1 MNNNFSI
8 SAKHHRKNSPSF
20 PFNQQRLSRETRCP
34 PLQGCHEMAQYPH
47 WNGVRE
53 DQVGCWDFYPYHIVV
68 GYPHCGVNGDHIWG
82 RDFHTHLAV
91 TWHPSPPHWDGIIGG
106 LAESQSLCHCPVAIR
121 LLSPWYQWIPR
132 EALELSHLPSGNRE
146 HPTSGDNEGQ
156 VGNLCFYL

>member
-91 TWHPSPPHWDGIIGG
+91 TWHPSPSSLGWHHRRPSR
-106 LAESQSLCHCPVAIR
+106 ESEPLSL
-121 LLSPWYQWIPR
+121 S
-132 EALELSHLPSGNRE
+132 SGNKAAL
-146 HPTSGDNEGQ
+146 TMVSMDTT
-156 VGNLCFYL
+156 